1 MFKLPGHFTDTASAY
16 RLTASASAVEQLCYG
31 LFGIS
36 GGETREEFGCC
47 FFVEEVG
54 FVQLFVCGN
63 LNFGSVF
70 SAGSKP
76 RFVNGDTLFKKLN

>member
-1 MFKLPGHFTDTASAY
+1 MAFSVFL
-16 RLTASASAVEQLCYG
+16 VERP
-31 LFGIS
+31 
-36 GGETREEFGCC
+36 EREFGCC